1 MKISKKQLRQI
12 IKEEMGLAEE
22 SGPPSH
28 LVRQWEAVILEF
40 IDSQFHGDGL
50 GDQAAESGA
59 IIAALEN
66 VRRKY
71 SDNMRGESR

>member
-1 MKISKKQLRQI
+1 MKITKEQLKQI
-12 IKEEMGLAEE
+12 IKEEIAEE
-22 SGPPSH
+22 SEAPSY

-50 GDQAAESGA
+50 GDKAAESGA

-66 VRRKY
+66 VRRIY
-71 SDNMRGESR
+71 SDNMRGDSR